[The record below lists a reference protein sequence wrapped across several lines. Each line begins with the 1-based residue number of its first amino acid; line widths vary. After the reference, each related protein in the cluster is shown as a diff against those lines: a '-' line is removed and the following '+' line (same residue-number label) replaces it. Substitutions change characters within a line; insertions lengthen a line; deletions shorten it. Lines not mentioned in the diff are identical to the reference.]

1 MIIINVKEAG
11 SFDKAMKKLKKKFK
25 DTRVAKELFE
35 RKEYKKPSVKKR
47 ETKKNAQRKNKY
59 NLNKF

>member
-1 MIIINVKEAG
+1 MIKIDVKQEG

-25 DTRVAKELFE
+25 DTRVVKELFE

-47 ETKKNAQRKNKY
+47 ELKKNAIRKNKY
-59 NLNKF
+59 NLKNY

>member
-1 MIIINVKEAG
+1 MIIVNVKDEG

-25 DTRVAKELFE
+25 DTRVTKELFE

-47 ETKKNAQRKNKY
+47 EIKKNAIRKNRY
-59 NLNKF
+59 NLENE